1 MLKTILISALF
12 LITLPALPQENNVKV
27 QASTTQKEARFFRL
41 DFVVRELDGKRP
53 VSSRNYSMNVVA
65 NDRSHSNSSIRTG
78 NRVPIPA
85 TSANTQF
92 TYSDI
97 GINIDCNDAETVGS
111 ELTFSLA
118 AELSSLSD
126 GQATAA
132 TPPILR
138 STRWRSSALVAIGKP
153 TVVFTAE
160 DEKTNHILEME
171 VTATPLH

>member
-1 MLKTILISALF
+1 MLKTILISALL
-12 LITLPALPQENNVKV
+12 LISVPALPQE
-27 QASTTQKEARFFRL
+27 STAKTPANPKEARFFRL

-65 NDRSHSNSSIRTG
+65 NDRVHNFSSIRTG

-85 TSANTQF
+85 TSKEAQF
-92 TYSDI
+92 AYSDI
-97 GINIDCNDAETVGS
+97 GVNIDCSDVETIGS
-111 ELTFSLA
+111 ELALSLT

-126 GQATAA
+126 GQATTA

-138 STRWRSSALVAIGKP
+138 ATRWRSSALIAMARP

-160 DEKTNHILEME
+160 DDKTNHTLEME

>member
-12 LITLPALPQENNVKV
+12 LIAIPALPQENNVKV
-27 QASTTQKEARFFRL
+27 QATAPQKEARFFHL

-65 NDRSHSNSSIRTG
+65 NDHTRASSSIRTG
-78 NRVPIPA
+78 NRVPIT
-85 TSANTQF
+85 TSKEGQF

-97 GINIDCNDAETVGS
+97 GINIDCSDVETIGS
-111 ELTFSLA
+111 ELAFSLA
-118 AELSSLSD
+118 AELSGLSD
-126 GQATAA
+126 GQATTS

-153 TVVFTAE
+153 TVVFSAE
-160 DEKTNHILEME
+160 DEKTNHTLEME

>member
-1 MLKTILISALF
+1 VLKTILISALF
-12 LITLPALPQENNVKV
+12 LIAFPALPQENNVKV
-27 QASTTQKEARFFRL
+27 QASVTQKEARFFRL

-53 VSSRNYSMNVVA
+53 LSSRNYSMNVVA
-65 NDRSHSNSSIRTG
+65 NDRSRNNSSIRTG
-78 NRVPIPA
+78 NRIPIP
-85 TSANTQF
+85 TSKDGQF

-111 ELTFSLA
+111 ELAFGLA

-126 GQATAA
+126 GQATTS

-138 STRWRSSALVAIGKP
+138 GTRWRSSALVAIGKP

-160 DEKTNHILEME
+160 DEKTNHTLEME